1 MEGHGAHAQRQDAP
15 CAAVGSLRRGGGGGS
30 SEQETA
36 RTCSVVHLPAHEI
49 PDLGHPGP
57 FIEQR
62 RSRPADSVGIGLDEG
77 ALVWAIQEENLR
89 GTLKRRAGLPDPF
102 RPVQRNGGRLGEERI
117 QQLVHGATKIHD
129 HPYSTSSR

>member
-1 MEGHGAHAQRQDAP
+1 MRDAGRWRRIGVRQLKPEDGSWGVVTPSQVRRVGGADAEAMP
-15 CAAVGSLRRGGGGGS
+15 
-30 SEQETA
+30 
-36 RTCSVVHLPAHEI
+36 
-49 PDLGHPGP
+49 
-57 FIEQR
+57 
-62 RSRPADSVGIGLDEG
+62 VGIGLDEG